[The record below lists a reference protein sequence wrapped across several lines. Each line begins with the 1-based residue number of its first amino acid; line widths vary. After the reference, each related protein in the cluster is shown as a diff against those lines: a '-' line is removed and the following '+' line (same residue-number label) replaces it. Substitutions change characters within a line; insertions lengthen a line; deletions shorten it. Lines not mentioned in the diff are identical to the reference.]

1 VGGRTRIN
9 TMPLVKIELVEG
21 KFPAFLNQLQ
31 TIVMDC
37 VQEVLKL
44 PTNDRNVRL
53 LQYKPGF
60 FTMKPPYE
68 ILIEITMFSGR
79 SKGIKKLL
87 YQQIVNRLNDVLNV
101 NKESVFILINEQT
114 LENWGVRGGIPADE
128 VNLGFKVSL

>member
-1 VGGRTRIN
+1 
-9 TMPLVKIELVEG
+9 MPLVKIELVEG

-60 FTMKPPYE
+60 FYHE
-68 ILIEITMFSGR
+68 
-79 SKGIKKLL
+79 
-87 YQQIVNRLNDVLNV
+87 
-101 NKESVFILINEQT
+101 
-114 LENWGVRGGIPADE
+114 A
-128 VNLGFKVSL
+128 SL